1 MSMTGFKQFAWA
13 PDGIYDHIENQ
24 VRYVVKDGCVKGQ
37 TILSRNWVDIG
48 PPDHVQSELKQ
59 PWGTFPDVPP
69 KPPKKQE
76 LYGKDR
82 RSTGC

>member
-1 MSMTGFKQFAWA
+1 MSSTGFKQFAWV

-24 VRYVVKDGCVKGQ
+24 VRYVVKDGCTKGQ
-37 TILSRNWVDIG
+37 TVLSRNWVDIG
-48 PPDHVQSELKQ
+48 PPDEVQSELKQ
-59 PWGTFPDVPP
+59 RWGTFPDVPP